1 MSNNN
6 GTTGERKTILFN
18 TSSLHSSGLN
28 KTKKRK
34 EKKVKPVIPLKPNAL
49 KKKLLE
55 KIKQHQVEERIKN
68 NPNRNHKNN
77 NKGKQHDEQHLNQ
90 GRLNETEDYGDKP
103 FHNNFNKSLLSTGS

>member
-34 EKKVKPVIPLKPNAL
+34 EKKVKPVIPLKTQCF
-49 KKKLLE
+49 KKKNCSKKLNN
-55 KIKQHQVEERIKN
+55 IKWKN
-68 NPNRNHKNN
+68 V
-77 NKGKQHDEQHLNQ
+77 
-90 GRLNETEDYGDKP
+90 
-103 FHNNFNKSLLSTGS
+103 